1 MLLEDAASREVI
13 ARAAYE
19 AAARHPDH
27 LSLATR
33 PWEDVHDDDRA
44 GWAVVAEAAV
54 AASVSAHRSALETAM
69 RAGVVEVGAERYMR
83 QSDGSLKPL
92 GLVPAQKQLEDEMV
106 RKILFFACDLSA
118 QVARFKGHTFEDVN
132 SHQSLLD
139 QEYGAK
145 AGGKKG
151 NVGFVTQDGLMK
163 VTVKMADQLSF
174 GSELQSAKKLI
185 DECLLEWGAGS
196 HEALRGLINSVFNVE
211 KEGQINRNDLFKLLS
226 MEVQDDRWNR
236 AMDAIRDSIRVIGQK
251 AYLGF
256 HIRPDHMAGWSTV
269 TIALAAA

>member
-1 MLLEDAASREVI
+1 MQSDPQSL
-13 ARAAYE
+13 ARTAYE
-19 AAARHPDH
+19 AARRLPES
-27 LSLATR
+27 LSAAVLH
-33 PWEDVHDDDRA
+33 WDEVHDDERA
-44 GWAVVAEAAV
+44 AWAEVATAVQAAV
-54 AASVSAHRSALETAM
+54 QGTSRTAVEEAM
-69 RAGVVEVGAERYMR
+69 RAGVVEVGAEKYMR

-92 GLVPAQKQLEDEMV
+92 GLVPVQKQLEDEMV
-106 RKILFFACDLSA
+106 RKIMFFASDLSA
-118 QVARFKGHTFEDVN
+118 QIARFKGHTFEDVN

-185 DECLLEWGAGS
+185 DECLLEWGADS

-256 HIRPDHMAGWSTV
+256 HIRPDHTAGWSTV